1 MKQLKKFYLKF
12 MNKKINIK
20 TKNNSYSINIEKNSI
35 IKNIKKIII
44 RSNKVIFLIDKKVF
58 YIFKK
63 LENYENQ
70 SYITLNCS
78 EKIKNFNSY
87 ESLSEKILKNGI
99 DRNSTIV
106 AIGGGTLG
114 DLSGF
119 IASTIL
125 RGVDLIL
132 IPTTLLS
139 QVDSSVGGKNGIN
152 TKSGKN
158 LVGTFYQP
166 KSVIIE
172 PSILSTLSKRELISG
187 YAEIVKHGLINDKKF
202 FYWLNI
208 NAKKLLALNNVILS
222 QAIYKSIL
230 IKRKYVLKDEKE
242 KLKNNYSRAI
252 LNFGHTFGHALETF
266 YKFNKKLTHGE
277 AVSIGMIIAALLS
290 QKLGYLSQ
298 SDFEKIK
305 KHFESNNLP
314 IQDINMYNDK
324 IFNFIKKDKKNLDG
338 KINFV
343 LLKGIGSAFLS
354 NKQTLQKI
362 EKILI

>member
-1 MKQLKKFYLKF
+1 MIY
-12 MNKKINIK
+12 KINIK
-20 TKNNSYSINIEKNSI
+20 TKNNLYSINIEKNSI
-35 IKNIKKIII
+35 VKNIEKIILKK
-44 RSNKVIFLIDKKVF
+44 NKNFFLIDKKVF

-63 LENYENQ
+63 LKNYKNQ
-70 SYITLNCS
+70 NYIIINCS
-78 EKIKNFNSY
+78 EKIKNFANY
-87 ESLSEKILKNGI
+87 ERISEKILKTGI

-125 RGVDLIL
+125 RGVNLIL

-166 KSVIIE
+166 KSVIID
-172 PSILSTLSKRELISG
+172 PNILSTLSKRELLSG
-187 YAEIVKHGLINDKKF
+187 YAEIIKHGIINDEKF
-202 FYWLNI
+202 FYWLSDNS
-208 NAKKLLALNNVILS
+208 KKIFELDNNILS

-230 IKRKYVLKDEKE
+230 IKRKFVLRDEKE
-242 KLKNNYSRAI
+242 KLKNSYSRAI

-277 AVSIGMIIAALLS
+277 AISIGMIIATSLS
-290 QKLGYLSQ
+290 QKLGYLSLI
-298 SDFEKIK
+298 DFEKIK
-305 KHFESNNLP
+305 MHFVSNKLP

-324 IFNFIKKDKKNLDG
+324 IFDIIKKDKKNLND
-338 KINFV
+338 KISFV
-343 LLKGIGSAFLS
+343 LLKSIGNAFLS
-354 NKQTLQKI
+354 NKQSLQEIK
-362 EKILI
+362 KVLI